1 MKNLLEKTLR
11 AIGIFLLRYGLAIV
25 LIWSG
30 LLKFKDTE
38 ANYLQDVIVNSSLF
52 SWILK
57 YITIYAFAQIL
68 AYLQIIAGVLIALK
82 PVAKSSFW
90 GGIIAF
96 IFMLIS
102 VSMLFTSSYV
112 WQSGYGFPE
121 LSKFGQSILKDT
133 ILLEQPPGV
142 QVIHS
147 KEINKR

>member
-1 MKNLLEKTLR
+1 MKNLLEKSLK

-30 LLKFKDTE
+30 LLKFKDAE
-38 ANYLQDVIVNSSLF
+38 ANYLRDVVANSSLF

-82 PVAKSSFW
+82 PVAKKLSFW
-90 GGIIAF
+90 GGIIAVL
-96 IFMLIS
+96 FMLIS

-133 ILLEQPPGV
+133 ILLGAAAWCAGD
-142 QVIHS
+142 S
-147 KEINKR
+147 L